1 MKIWRL
7 STQEGMHARG
17 WCHFCRTRMCCL
29 EKYVAPGRPLGVS
42 PLLWTRGQW
51 RSLLPSLLLSPRNT
65 WNQVLAWPLPS
76 EPGSL
81 MRLRTSQGPGT
92 LYFSGSPASSTAKG
106 DLGITAFIS
115 GNESRA
121 SMGSRWVVGGAGEVG
136 SGGWLLGWRRPV
148 GSLAQLRS
156 QP

>member
-1 MKIWRL
+1 
-7 STQEGMHARG
+7 MHAHG
-17 WCHFCRTRMCCL
+17 WYHFCRMCCL
-29 EKYVAPGRPLGVS
+29 EKCVVPGWPLGVS

-51 RSLLPSLLLSPRNT
+51 WSLLPSLLLSPWDT

-81 MRLRTSQGPGT
+81 TRLGISQGPGT

-115 GNESRA
+115 GNE
-121 SMGSRWVVGGAGEVG
+121 
-136 SGGWLLGWRRPV
+136 
-148 GSLAQLRS
+148 
-156 QP
+156 